1 MYALQIKVPR
11 LSLSRRCSFL
21 STCPLRSLPSF
32 PLGKEMALPLTGTC
46 FRPVSVM
53 GNLSPAG
60 ARAWLTLQVS
70 QGSSAPY
77 LYIIYS
83 LAPRGQPSVSYF
95 SNLFLLAEVSHFWS
109 ITEQHLITDGPRAST
124 LLLFQTVEN
133 LRKDSKSKKLS
144 TNAEQFSVFFSLSPC
159 RETQRRMQDPQETQR
174 IFPKLLNF
182 K

>member
-1 MYALQIKVPR
+1 MYALQSKVPR
-11 LSLSRRCSFL
+11 VSLSRRCSFL

-46 FRPVSVM
+46 FHQVSLM

-60 ARAWLTLQVS
+60 ARAWWTLQAS

-83 LAPRGQPSVSYF
+83 LAHRGQPSVSYF

-109 ITEQHLITDGPRAST
+109 IMEPPLIIDGPRAST

-144 TNAEQFSVFFSLSPC
+144 THAKQFSVFFFTKSL
-159 RETQRRMQDPQETQR
+159 
-174 IFPKLLNF
+174 
-182 K
+182 